1 MKKQLL
7 FAAMLM
13 LSAAPAVSVSAAQP
27 FAAAAE
33 EGQTLATQEQYD
45 ALQNSI
51 YKLRQSIEA
60 MLKEINEKYADAEDT
75 KNSLEFN
82 KNSLDDMAAEVKGK
96 FGAETLTVAEVEK
109 YQATVAEMAEGLK
122 DAVKNAEQEVYSFQV
137 NTHYQDAS
145 MHKSECLGK
154 VPENVQNYYA
164 PSFDDLDAE
173 MMQVYMPV
181 MMGGP
186 IESAE
191 KAKEMCAQF
200 DAISAKAD
208 SLVAASKKASTLL
221 DDITATLA
229 SLDAEIA
236 KIKKDFPEY
245 DLSAVNESA
254 EYWKN
259 LAAEFAQAPA
269 EGADLYT
276 EKQIADF
283 AVEFGYFKEN
293 VSGVY
298 AQAQKDEWM
307 AQFNAKYYPASQEM
321 DGLISQLNTEC
332 PTVKDKY
339 FTKLDD
345 LNVEMTQMY
354 MKLYQEDLTQ
364 EQFNAMLAR
373 IDAILAEGQ
382 KIVDEAK
389 EAEKVATGISG
400 ITVSEAVKAGK
411 VYSIDGK
418 RVSKSAKGL
427 VLVIINGKKV
437 ILK

>member
-45 ALQNSI
+45 ALVKSIAEVQQNI
-51 YKLRQSIEA
+51 DA
-60 MLKEINEKYADAEDT
+60 MLKEINDKYPDAEDT
-75 KNSLEFN
+75 KYSLNFN
-82 KNSLDDMAAEVKGK
+82 KESLDKIAVEAKAKYVAQTLTAAEVDN
-96 FGAETLTVAEVEK
+96 
-109 YQATVAEMAEGLK
+109 YQASVKDIAEGIK
-122 DAVKNAEQEVYSFQV
+122 DAVKNAEQETYSLQV
-137 NTHYQDAS
+137 NTSYQNAA
-145 MHKSECLGK
+145 MHKSECLGQ

-164 PSFDDLDAE
+164 PAFEELDADL
-173 MMQVYMPV
+173 MQVYMPI

-191 KAKEMCAQF
+191 QAKKMCDQL
-200 DAISAKAD
+200 DAISKKAD
-208 SLVAASKKASTLL
+208 ALLAAAQKASTLV

-245 DLSAVNESA
+245 DLSAVNETA

-269 EGADLYT
+269 DPTAPYT
-276 EKQIADF
+276 ESKIDGF
-283 AVEFGYFKEN
+283 VENFGYFKAN
-293 VSGVY
+293 ISDLY

-307 AQFNAKYYPASQEM
+307 ALFNAKYYPASQKM
-321 DGLISQLNTEC
+321 DEYVSTLDSEC
-332 PTVKDKY
+332 PKVKDKY

-345 LNVEMTQMY
+345 LNVELTQMY

-364 EQFNAMLAR
+364 KQFDAMMAR
-373 IDAILAEGQ
+373 IDEILREAQ
-382 KIVDEAK
+382 KIIDEAK
-389 EAEKVATGISG
+389 EAEKVATGISN
-400 ITVSEAVKAGK
+400 ISVSEAVKAGK

-418 RVSKSAKGL
+418 RISKSVKG
-427 VLVIINGKKV
+427 LVIINGKKV

>member
-13 LSAAPAVSVSAAQP
+13 LSAAPVVSVSAAQP

-45 ALQNSI
+45 ALVKSIAEVQQNI
-51 YKLRQSIEA
+51 DA
-60 MLKEINEKYADAEDT
+60 MLKEINDKYPDAEDT
-75 KNSLEFN
+75 KYSLNFN
-82 KNSLDDMAAEVKGK
+82 KESLDKIADEAKAKFEAKTLTAAEV
-96 FGAETLTVAEVEK
+96 ES
-109 YQATVAEMAEGLK
+109 YQASVNEIADGIK
-122 DAVKNAEQEVYSFQV
+122 NAVKNAAQEVYSFQV
-137 NTHYQDAS
+137 NTHYQNAA
-145 MHKSECLGK
+145 MHKSECLGQI
-154 VPENVQNYYA
+154 PENVQNYYA
-164 PSFDDLDAE
+164 PAFDELDAD

-181 MMGGP
+181 MMGTP
-186 IESAE
+186 VESAE
-191 KAKEMCAQF
+191 KAKEMCDQF
-200 DAISAKAD
+200 DAISKKAD
-208 SLVAASKKASTLL
+208 VLLAASKKASTLL

-269 EGADLYT
+269 DPTAPYT
-276 EKQIADF
+276 ESKIDGF
-283 AVEFGYFKEN
+283 VENFGYFKAN
-293 VSGVY
+293 ISDLY

-307 AQFNAKYYPASQEM
+307 AQFNAKFTPASQKM
-321 DGLISQLNTEC
+321 DEYISTLDSEC

-339 FTKLDD
+339 FDKLND
-345 LNVEMTQMY
+345 LNVEMSQMF

-373 IDAILAEGQ
+373 IDAILLEAQ

-418 RVSKSAKGL
+418 RISKSAKG
-427 VLVIINGKKV
+427 LVIINGKKV

>member
-1 MKKQLL
+1 MKRQLL

-45 ALQNSI
+45 ALVKSIADVQQNI
-51 YKLRQSIEA
+51 NG
-60 MLKEINEKYADAEDT
+60 MLKEINDKYPDAEDT
-75 KNSLEFN
+75 KYSLNFN
-82 KNSLDDMAAEVKGK
+82 KESLDKIADEAKVKFEAKTLTAAEVDSYLASVK
-96 FGAETLTVAEVEK
+96 EI
-109 YQATVAEMAEGLK
+109 AEGIK

-137 NTHYQDAS
+137 NTCYQNAA
-145 MHKSECLGK
+145 MHKSECLGQ

-164 PSFDDLDAE
+164 PAFEELDAD
-173 MMQVYMPV
+173 MMQVYMPF
-181 MMGGP
+181 MMDSH

-191 KAKEMCAQF
+191 QAKKMCDQF
-200 DAISAKAD
+200 DAISKKAD
-208 SLVAASKKASTLL
+208 ALLAASKKASTLVE
-221 DDITATLA
+221 DITATLA

-269 EGADLYT
+269 DPTAPYT
-276 EKQIADF
+276 ESKIDGF
-283 AVEFGYFKEN
+283 VESFGYFKVN
-293 VSGVY
+293 ISDLY

-307 AQFNAKYYPASQEM
+307 AQFNAKYYAASQEM

-354 MKLYQEDLTQ
+354 MKLYQDELTQ
-364 EQFNAMLAR
+364 EQFDAMLAR

-382 KIVDEAK
+382 KIVAEAK

-427 VLVIINGKKV
+427 VIINGKKV

>member
-45 ALQNSI
+45 ALQKSI
-51 YKLRQSIEA
+51 SDLQQNIDA
-60 MLKEINEKYADAEDT
+60 MLKEINEKYVDAEDT

-82 KNSLDDMAAEVKGK
+82 KSSLSDMAAEVKEK
-96 FGAETLTVAEVEK
+96 FTAQTLTVAEVES
-109 YQATVAEMAEGLK
+109 YQATVTEMAEGLK

-137 NTHYQDAS
+137 NTHYQNAS

-164 PSFDDLDAE
+164 PAFEELDAD
-173 MMQVYMPV
+173 MMQVYMPI
-181 MMGGP
+181 MMGSP

-191 KAKEMCAQF
+191 QAKEMCNQF
-200 DAISAKAD
+200 DAVSKKAD
-208 SLVAASKKASTLL
+208 ALLAASKKASTLV

-269 EGADLYT
+269 DPTAPYT
-276 EKQIADF
+276 ESKIDGF
-283 AVEFGYFKEN
+283 VESFGYFKVN
-293 VSGVY
+293 ISDLY

-307 AQFNAKYYPASQEM
+307 AQFNAKYYPASQKM
-321 DGLISQLNTEC
+321 DELVSTLDTQC
-332 PTVKDKY
+332 PTVKDQF

-345 LNVEMTQMY
+345 LNVEMSQMF

-364 EQFNAMLAR
+364 EQFDKMMAR
-373 IDAILAEGQ
+373 IDAILLEAQ
-382 KIVDEAK
+382 NIVNQAL
-389 EAEKVATGISG
+389 EAEKVATGISD
-400 ITVSEAVKAGK
+400 ITVNKAAKAGN
-411 VYSIDGK
+411 VYSLDGK
-418 RVSKSAKGL
+418 RVSRSAKG
-427 VLVIINGKKV
+427 LVIINGKKV
-437 ILK
+437 VLK

>member
-45 ALQNSI
+45 ALVKSIAEVQQNI
-51 YKLRQSIEA
+51 DA
-60 MLKEINEKYADAEDT
+60 MLKEINDKYPDAEDT
-75 KNSLEFN
+75 KYSLNFN
-82 KNSLDDMAAEVKGK
+82 KESLDKIADEAKAKFDAKTLTAAEV
-96 FGAETLTVAEVEK
+96 EN
-109 YQATVAEMAEGLK
+109 YQASVNEIADGLK
-122 DAVKNAEQEVYSFQV
+122 DAVKNAAQEVYSFQV
-137 NTHYQDAS
+137 NTSYQNAA
-145 MHKSECLGK
+145 MHKSECLGQ

-164 PSFDDLDAE
+164 PAFDELDAG
-173 MMQVYMPV
+173 MMQVYMPI
-181 MMGGP
+181 MMGSP
-186 IESAE
+186 VESAE
-191 KAKEMCAQF
+191 QAKKMCDQF
-200 DAISAKAD
+200 DAISKKAD
-208 SLVAASKKASTLL
+208 ALLAASKKASTLL

-269 EGADLYT
+269 DPTAPYT
-276 EKQIADF
+276 ESKIDGF
-283 AVEFGYFKEN
+283 VENFGYFKAN
-293 VSGVY
+293 ISDLY

-307 AQFNAKYYPASQEM
+307 AQFNAKYYPASQKM
-321 DGLISQLNTEC
+321 DEYVSTLDSEC

-339 FTKLDD
+339 FNKLDD
-345 LNVEMTQMY
+345 LNVELTQMY

-364 EQFNAMLAR
+364 EQFNTMMAR
-373 IDAILAEGQ
+373 IDEILREAQ
-382 KIVDEAK
+382 KIIDEAK
-389 EAEKVATGISG
+389 EAEKVATGISN
-400 ITVSEAVKAGK
+400 ISVSEAVKAGK

-418 RVSKSAKGL
+418 CVSKSVKG
-427 VLVIINGKKV
+427 LVIINGKKV

>member
-164 PSFDDLDAE
+164 PSFDDLDAD

-208 SLVAASKKASTLL
+208 SLLAASKKASTLL

-269 EGADLYT
+269 DPTAPYT
-276 EKQIADF
+276 ESKIDGF
-283 AVEFGYFKEN
+283 VESFGYFKVN
-293 VSGVY
+293 ISDLY

-307 AQFNAKYYPASQEM
+307 ALFNAKYYPASQKM
-321 DGLISQLNTEC
+321 DEYISTLDSEC
-332 PTVKDKY
+332 PTVKDEY
-339 FTKLDD
+339 LTKLDD
-345 LNVEMTQMY
+345 LNVEMSQMF

-373 IDAILAEGQ
+373 IDAILAEAQ

-389 EAEKVATGISG
+389 EAEKVATGISD
-400 ITVSEAVKAGK
+400 ITVNKAAKAGN
-411 VYSIDGK
+411 VYSLDGK

-427 VLVIINGKKV
+427 VIINGKKV
-437 ILK
+437 VLK

>member
-45 ALQNSI
+45 ALVKSIAEVQQNI
-51 YKLRQSIEA
+51 DA
-60 MLKEINEKYADAEDT
+60 MLKEINDKYPDAEDT
-75 KNSLEFN
+75 KYSLNFN
-82 KNSLDDMAAEVKGK
+82 KESLDKIADEAKAKFDAKTLTAAEV
-96 FGAETLTVAEVEK
+96 EN
-109 YQATVAEMAEGLK
+109 YQASVNEIADGLK
-122 DAVKNAEQEVYSFQV
+122 DAVKNAAQEVYSFQV
-137 NTHYQDAS
+137 NTSYQNAA
-145 MHKSECLGK
+145 MHKSECLGQ

-164 PSFDDLDAE
+164 PAFEELDAD
-173 MMQVYMPV
+173 MMQVYMPI
-181 MMGGP
+181 MMGSP
-186 IESAE
+186 VESAE
-191 KAKEMCAQF
+191 QAKKMCDQF
-200 DAISAKAD
+200 DAISKKAD
-208 SLVAASKKASTLL
+208 ALLAASKKASTLL
-221 DDITATLA
+221 EDITATLA

-269 EGADLYT
+269 DPTAPYT
-276 EKQIADF
+276 ESKIDGF
-283 AVEFGYFKEN
+283 VENFGYFKAN
-293 VSGVY
+293 ISDLY

-307 AQFNAKYYPASQEM
+307 AQFNAKFTPASQKM
-321 DGLISQLNTEC
+321 DEYISTLDSEC

-339 FTKLDD
+339 FDKLND
-345 LNVEMTQMY
+345 LNVEMSQMF

-373 IDAILAEGQ
+373 IDAILLEAQ

-418 RVSKSAKGL
+418 RISKSAKG
-427 VLVIINGKKV
+427 LVIINGKKV

>member
-45 ALQNSI
+45 ALVKSIADVQQNI
-51 YKLRQSIEA
+51 DA
-60 MLKEINEKYADAEDT
+60 MLKEINDKYPDAEDT
-75 KNSLEFN
+75 KYSLNFN
-82 KNSLDDMAAEVKGK
+82 KESLDKIADEAKAKFVAGTLTAAEV
-96 FGAETLTVAEVEK
+96 ES
-109 YQATVAEMAEGLK
+109 YQASVKEIAEGIK

-137 NTHYQDAS
+137 NTCYQNAA
-145 MHKSECLGK
+145 MHKSECLGQ

-164 PSFDDLDAE
+164 PAFEELDAD
-173 MMQVYMPV
+173 MMQVYMPI
-181 MMGGP
+181 MMGSP
-186 IESAE
+186 VESAE
-191 KAKEMCAQF
+191 QAKKMCDQF
-200 DAISAKAD
+200 DAISKKAD
-208 SLVAASKKASTLL
+208 ALLAASKKASTLL
-221 DDITATLA
+221 EDITATLA

-354 MKLYQEDLTQ
+354 MKLYQDELTQ

-427 VLVIINGKKV
+427 VIINGKKV

>member
-45 ALQNSI
+45 ALQKSI
-51 YKLRQSIEA
+51 SDLQQNIDA
-60 MLKEINEKYADAEDT
+60 MLKEINEKYVDAEDT

-82 KNSLDDMAAEVKGK
+82 KSSLSDMAAEVKEK
-96 FGAETLTVAEVEK
+96 FTAQTLTVAEVES
-109 YQATVAEMAEGLK
+109 YQATVTEMAEGLK

-137 NTHYQDAS
+137 NTHYQNAS

-164 PSFDDLDAE
+164 PSFDDLDAD

-208 SLVAASKKASTLL
+208 SLVASAKLAGALVDS
-221 DDITATLA
+221 ITATLD
-229 SLDAEIA
+229 SLGAEIA
-236 KIKKDFPEY
+236 KVKKDFPEY
-245 DLSAVNESA
+245 DLSMMQESS

-259 LAAEFAQAPA
+259 FAAVFAQAPA
-269 EGADLYT
+269 EGTAPYT
-276 EKQIADF
+276 EKQIAEY
-283 AVEFGYFKEN
+283 AENFGYFKE
-293 VSGVY
+293 SALGVY
-298 AQAQKDEWM
+298 AEAQKDEWT
-307 AQFNAKYYPASQEM
+307 AQFNAKYTPASEKMNELLSTLDTQ
-321 DGLISQLNTEC
+321 C
-332 PTVKDKY
+332 PTVGSKY
-339 FTKLDD
+339 FTQLDD
-345 LNVEMTQMY
+345 LNAELTQMY
-354 MKLYQEDLTQ
+354 MSLYMGELTQ
-364 EQFNAMLAR
+364 ETFDKMMAR
-373 IDAILAEGQ
+373 IDAILVEAQ
-382 KIVDEAK
+382 KIVDEAI
-389 EAEKVATGISG
+389 EAEKVATGISD
-400 ITVSEAVKAGK
+400 ITVNKTVKAGN
-411 VYSIDGK
+411 VYSLDGK

-427 VLVIINGKKV
+427 VIINGKKMV
-437 ILK
+437 LK

>member
-13 LSAAPAVSVSAAQP
+13 LSAATAVSVSAAQP

-45 ALQNSI
+45 ALQKSI
-51 YKLRQSIEA
+51 SDLQQNIDA

-75 KNSLEFN
+75 KGSLEFN
-82 KNSLDDMAAEVKGK
+82 KSSLSDMAAEVKDK
-96 FGAETLTVAEVEK
+96 FAAGTLTAAVVES
-109 YQATVAEMAEGLK
+109 YQAQVAEMAEGLK

-137 NTHYQDAS
+137 NTHYQNAS

-191 KAKEMCAQF
+191 KAKEMCNQF

-208 SLVAASKKASTLL
+208 ALLNSAVQAGALV
-221 DDITATLA
+221 DDITETLA
-229 SLDAEIA
+229 SLDEKLA
-236 KIKKDFPEY
+236 KVKADFPEY
-245 DLSAVNESA
+245 DLSMMQESA
-254 EYWKN
+254 GYWKN
-259 LAAEFAQAPA
+259 FAAEFAQAPA
-269 EGADLYT
+269 EGTAPYT
-276 EKQIADF
+276 EKQIADY
-283 AVEFGYFKEN
+283 AQNFGYFKE
-293 VSGVY
+293 SAAGVY
-298 AQAQKDEWM
+298 AEAQKDEWM
-307 AQFNAKYYPASQEM
+307 AQFNAKYTPASEKMNELVSILDAQ
-321 DGLISQLNTEC
+321 C
-332 PTVKDKY
+332 PIVGSKY
-339 FTKLDD
+339 FTLLDD
-345 LNVEMTQMY
+345 LNVELNQMY
-354 MKLYQEDLTQ
+354 MSLYMGELTQ
-364 EQFNAMLAR
+364 ETFDTMMAR
-373 IDAILAEGQ
+373 IDVILAEAQ

-389 EAEKVATGISG
+389 EAEKVATGISD
-400 ITVSEAVKAGK
+400 ITVNKTVKAGN
-411 VYSIDGK
+411 VYSLDGK

-427 VLVIINGKKV
+427 VIINGKKV
-437 ILK
+437 VLK

>member
-13 LSAAPAVSVSAAQP
+13 LSAAPVVSVSAAQP

-33 EGQTLATQEQYD
+33 EGQTLATAEEYA
-45 ALQNSI
+45 ALQKSI
-51 YKLRQSIEA
+51 ADLQQNIDG
-60 MLKEINEKYADAEDT
+60 MLNDINEKYADAEDT
-75 KNSLEFN
+75 KNSLNYN
-82 KNSLDDMAAEVKGK
+82 KSSLEEMAAEVKAK
-96 FGAETLTVAEVEK
+96 YDAKTLTAAEVDS
-109 YQATVAEMAEGLK
+109 YQASVKEIAEGIK
-122 DAVKNAEQEVYSFQV
+122 DAVKNAELEVYSFQV
-137 NTHYQDAS
+137 NTHYQNAA
-145 MHKSECLGK
+145 MHKSECLGQ

-164 PSFDDLDAE
+164 PAFDELDAD
-173 MMQVYMPV
+173 MMQVYMPF
-181 MMGGP
+181 MMGSP

-191 KAKEMCAQF
+191 QAKEICDQF
-200 DAISAKAD
+200 EAISKKAD
-208 SLVAASKKASTLL
+208 ALLAASKKASTLL

-269 EGADLYT
+269 DPTAPYT
-276 EKQIADF
+276 ESKIDGF
-283 AVEFGYFKEN
+283 VESFGYFKVN
-293 VSGVY
+293 ISDLY

-354 MKLYQEDLTQ
+354 MKLYQDELTQ

-427 VLVIINGKKV
+427 VIINGKKV

>member
-1 MKKQLL
+1 MK
-7 FAAMLM
+7 
-13 LSAAPAVSVSAAQP
+13 SI
-27 FAAAAE
+27 AE
-33 EGQTLATQEQYD
+33 VQ
-45 ALQNSI
+45 QNI
-51 YKLRQSIEA
+51 DA
-60 MLKEINEKYADAEDT
+60 MLKEINDKYPDAEDT
-75 KNSLEFN
+75 KYSLNFN
-82 KNSLDDMAAEVKGK
+82 KESLDKIADEAKAKFEAKTLTAAEVDSYLASVK
-96 FGAETLTVAEVEK
+96 EI
-109 YQATVAEMAEGLK
+109 AEGIK

-137 NTHYQDAS
+137 NSSYNAAY
-145 MHKSECLGK
+145 MHKAECLGQI
-154 VPENVQNYYA
+154 PANVQNHYA
-164 PSFDDLDAE
+164 PAFDELDAD
-173 MMQVYMPV
+173 MMQVYMPI
-181 MMGGP
+181 MMGSP
-186 IESAE
+186 IETAE
-191 KAKEMCAQF
+191 QAKKMCDQF
-200 DAISAKAD
+200 DAISKKAD
-208 SLVAASKKASTLL
+208 ALLAASKKASTLL

-269 EGADLYT
+269 DPTAPYT
-276 EKQIADF
+276 ESKIDGF
-283 AVEFGYFKEN
+283 VENFGYFKAN
-293 VSGVY
+293 ISDLY

-307 AQFNAKYYPASQEM
+307 AQFNAKYYPAAQKM
-321 DGLISQLNTEC
+321 DEYLSTLDSEC

-345 LNVEMTQMY
+345 LNVEMSQMY
-354 MKLYQEDLTQ
+354 MKLFQEDLTQ

-373 IDAILAEGQ
+373 IDAILAEAQ

-400 ITVSEAVKAGK
+400 ITVSEAVKADK

-418 RVSKSAKGL
+418 RISKSAKG
-427 VLVIINGKKV
+427 LVIINGKKV

>member
-45 ALQNSI
+45 ALVKSIAEVQQNI
-51 YKLRQSIEA
+51 DA
-60 MLKEINEKYADAEDT
+60 MLKEINDKYPDAEDT
-75 KNSLEFN
+75 KYSLNFN
-82 KNSLDDMAAEVKGK
+82 KESLDKIADEAKAKFDAKTLTAAEV
-96 FGAETLTVAEVEK
+96 EN
-109 YQATVAEMAEGLK
+109 YQASVNEIADGLK
-122 DAVKNAEQEVYSFQV
+122 DAVKNAAQEVYSFQV
-137 NTHYQDAS
+137 NTSYQNAA
-145 MHKSECLGK
+145 MHKSECLGQ

-164 PSFDDLDAE
+164 PAFEELDAD
-173 MMQVYMPV
+173 MMQVYMPI

-191 KAKEMCAQF
+191 QAKKMCDQF
-200 DAISAKAD
+200 DAISKKAD
-208 SLVAASKKASTLL
+208 ALLAASKKASTLVE
-221 DDITATLA
+221 DITATLA
-229 SLDAEIA
+229 SLNEETE
-236 KIKKDFPEY
+236 KVKKDFPEF
-245 DLSAVNESA
+245 DLSAVKETA

-259 LAAEFAQAPA
+259 LAAEFAKAPA
-269 EGADLYT
+269 DPAAPYT
-276 EKQIADF
+276 EDKIDGF
-283 AVEFGYFKEN
+283 AQEFGYFKEN
-293 VSGVY
+293 VSGLY

-307 AQFNAKYYPASQEM
+307 AQFNAKYYPASQKM
-321 DGLISQLNTEC
+321 DEYISTLDSEC
-332 PTVKDKY
+332 PTVKDEY
-339 FTKLDD
+339 LTKLDD
-345 LNVEMTQMY
+345 LNVEMSQMF

-373 IDAILAEGQ
+373 IDAILAEAQ

-418 RVSKSAKGL
+418 RISKSAKG
-427 VLVIINGKKV
+427 LVIINGKKV

>member
-45 ALQNSI
+45 ALVKSIADVLQNI
-51 YKLRQSIEA
+51 DA
-60 MLKEINEKYADAEDT
+60 MLKEINDKYPDAEDT
-75 KNSLEFN
+75 KYSLNFN
-82 KNSLDDMAAEVKGK
+82 KESLDKIAEEAKAKFVAKTLTAAEVDS
-96 FGAETLTVAEVEK
+96 
-109 YQATVAEMAEGLK
+109 YQAAVADMAEGLK

-137 NTHYQDAS
+137 NTHYQNAA
-145 MHKSECLGK
+145 MHKSECLGQ

-164 PSFDDLDAE
+164 PAFDELDAD
-173 MMQVYMPV
+173 MVQVYMPF
-181 MMGGP
+181 MMDSH

-191 KAKEMCAQF
+191 QAKKMCDQF
-200 DAISAKAD
+200 DAISKKAD
-208 SLVAASKKASTLL
+208 ALLAASKKASTLVE
-221 DDITATLA
+221 DITATLA

-354 MKLYQEDLTQ
+354 MKLYQDELTQ
-364 EQFNAMLAR
+364 EQFDAMLAR

-411 VYSIDGK
+411 VYSINGK
-418 RVSKSAKGL
+418 RISKSAKG
-427 VLVIINGKKV
+427 LVIINGKKV

>member
-45 ALQNSI
+45 ALVKSIADVQQNI
-51 YKLRQSIEA
+51 DA
-60 MLKEINEKYADAEDT
+60 MLKEINDKYPDAEDT
-75 KNSLEFN
+75 KYSLNFN
-82 KNSLDDMAAEVKGK
+82 KESLDKIADEAKAKFEAKTLTAAEVDS
-96 FGAETLTVAEVEK
+96 
-109 YQATVAEMAEGLK
+109 YQASVKEIAEGIK

-137 NTHYQDAS
+137 NTCYQNAA
-145 MHKSECLGK
+145 MHKSECLGQ

-164 PSFDDLDAE
+164 PAFEELDAD
-173 MMQVYMPV
+173 MMQVYMPF
-181 MMGGP
+181 MMDSH

-191 KAKEMCAQF
+191 QAKKMCDQF
-200 DAISAKAD
+200 DAISKKAD
-208 SLVAASKKASTLL
+208 ALLAASKKASTLVE
-221 DDITATLA
+221 DITATLA

-269 EGADLYT
+269 DPTAPYT
-276 EKQIADF
+276 ESKIDGF
-283 AVEFGYFKEN
+283 VESFGYFKVN
-293 VSGVY
+293 ISDLY

-354 MKLYQEDLTQ
+354 MKLYQDELTQ
-364 EQFNAMLAR
+364 EQFDAMLAR

-427 VLVIINGKKV
+427 VIINGKKV

>member
-1 MKKQLL
+1 
-7 FAAMLM
+7 M

-33 EGQTLATQEQYD
+33 ESQTLATEVQYNT
-45 ALQNSI
+45 LQDSI

-82 KNSLDDMAAEVKGK
+82 KNSLDDMAAEVKDK
-96 FGAETLTVAEVEK
+96 FAAGTLTAAEVES
-109 YQATVAEMAEGLK
+109 YQAQVAEMAEGLK
-122 DAVKNAEQEVYSFQV
+122 DAVKSAEQEIYSFQV
-137 NTHYQDAS
+137 NTHYQNAS
-145 MHKSECLGK
+145 MHKSECLGQ

-191 KAKEMCAQF
+191 KAKEMCNQL

-208 SLVAASKKASTLL
+208 TLLAASKKASTLL
-221 DDITATLA
+221 DDSTATLA

-269 EGADLYT
+269 DPTAPYT
-276 EKQIADF
+276 ESKIDGF
-283 AVEFGYFKEN
+283 VESFGYFKVN
-293 VSGVY
+293 ISDLY

-307 AQFNAKYYPASQEM
+307 AQFNAKYYPASQKM
-321 DGLISQLNTEC
+321 DEYISTLDTQC
-332 PTVKDKY
+332 PTVKDQF

-345 LNVEMTQMY
+345 LNVEMSQMFT
-354 MKLYQEDLTQ
+354 KLYMGELTQ
-364 EQFNAMLAR
+364 ESFDEMMAR
-373 IDAILAEGQ
+373 IDAILLEA
-382 KIVDEAK
+382 KNIVDQAL
-389 EAEKVATGISG
+389 EAEKVATGISD
-400 ITVSEAVKAGK
+400 ITVNKAVKAGN
-411 VYSIDGK
+411 VYSLDGK

-427 VLVIINGKKV
+427 VIINGKKV
-437 ILK
+437 VLK

>member
-13 LSAAPAVSVSAAQP
+13 LSAAPAISVSAAQP

-33 EGQTLATQEQYD
+33 EGQTLATYGQYD
-45 ALQNSI
+45 ALQMSI
-51 YKLRQSIEA
+51 YDLQQSIDA

-82 KNSLDDMAAEVKGK
+82 KSSLSDMAAEVKDK
-96 FGAETLTVAEVEK
+96 FAAGTLTVAEVES
-109 YQATVAEMAEGLK
+109 YQTQVAEMAEGLK

-137 NTHYQDAS
+137 NTHYQNAS
-145 MHKSECLGK
+145 MHKSECLGQ

-164 PSFDDLDAE
+164 PSFDDLDAD

-191 KAKEMCAQF
+191 KAKEMCNQL

-208 SLVAASKKASTLL
+208 ALLAASKKASTLV

-245 DLSAVNESA
+245 DLSVVNESA

-269 EGADLYT
+269 DPTAPYT
-276 EKQIADF
+276 ESKIDGF
-283 AVEFGYFKEN
+283 VESFGYFK
-293 VSGVY
+293 VGISYLY

-307 AQFNAKYYPASQEM
+307 AQFNAKYYPAAQKM
-321 DGLISQLNTEC
+321 DEYLSTLDSEC

-345 LNVEMTQMY
+345 LNVEMSQMY
-354 MKLYQEDLTQ
+354 MKLFQEDLTQ
-364 EQFNAMLAR
+364 EQFNAMLTR
-373 IDAILAEGQ
+373 IDAILVEAQ

-427 VLVIINGKKV
+427 VIINGKKV

>member
-13 LSAAPAVSVSAAQP
+13 LSAAPAISVSAAQP

-45 ALQNSI
+45 ALQKSI
-51 YKLRQSIEA
+51 SDLQQNIDA

-82 KNSLDDMAAEVKGK
+82 KSSLSDMAAEVKDK
-96 FGAETLTVAEVEK
+96 FAAGTLTAAEVESD
-109 YQATVAEMAEGLK
+109 QAQVAEMAEGLK

-137 NTHYQDAS
+137 NTHYQNAS
-145 MHKSECLGK
+145 MHKSECLGQ

-164 PSFDDLDAE
+164 PAFEELDAD
-173 MMQVYMPV
+173 MMQVYMPI
-181 MMGGP
+181 MMGSP

-191 KAKEMCAQF
+191 QAKEMCNQF
-200 DAISAKAD
+200 DAVSKKAD
-208 SLVAASKKASTLL
+208 TLLAASKKASTLL

-269 EGADLYT
+269 DPTAPYT
-276 EKQIADF
+276 ESKIDGF
-283 AVEFGYFKEN
+283 VESFGYFKVN
-293 VSGVY
+293 ISDLY
-298 AQAQKDEWM
+298 AQTQKDEWM
-307 AQFNAKYYPASQEM
+307 AQFNAKYYPASQKM
-321 DGLISQLNTEC
+321 DELVSTLDTQC
-332 PTVKDKY
+332 PTVKDQF

-345 LNVEMTQMY
+345 LNVEMSQMF

-364 EQFNAMLAR
+364 EQFDKMMAR
-373 IDAILAEGQ
+373 IDAILLEAQ
-382 KIVDEAK
+382 NIVNQAL
-389 EAEKVATGISG
+389 EAEKVATGISD
-400 ITVSEAVKAGK
+400 ITVNKAVKAGN
-411 VYSIDGK
+411 VYSLDGK

-427 VLVIINGKKV
+427 VIINGKKV
-437 ILK
+437 VLK

>member
-45 ALQNSI
+45 ALQKSI
-51 YKLRQSIEA
+51 SDLQQNIDA

-75 KNSLEFN
+75 KGSLEFN
-82 KNSLDDMAAEVKGK
+82 KSSLSDMAAEVKDK
-96 FGAETLTVAEVEK
+96 FTAQTLTVAAVES
-109 YQATVAEMAEGLK
+109 YQAQVAEMAEGLK

-137 NTHYQDAS
+137 NTHYQNAS

-164 PSFDDLDAE
+164 PSFDDLDAD

-208 SLVAASKKASTLL
+208 SLLASAKLAGTLV
-221 DDITATLA
+221 DSITATLD
-229 SLDAEIA
+229 SLGAEIA
-236 KIKKDFPEY
+236 KVKKDFPEY
-245 DLSAVNESA
+245 DLSMIQESA
-254 EYWKN
+254 EYWKKF
-259 LAAEFAQAPA
+259 AAEFTQAPA
-269 EGADLYT
+269 EGAAPYT
-276 EKQIADF
+276 EKQIAEY
-283 AVEFGYFKEN
+283 AENFGYFKE
-293 VSGVY
+293 SALGVY
-298 AQAQKDEWM
+298 AEAQKDEWT
-307 AQFNAKYYPASQEM
+307 AQFNAKYTPASQKMNELLSTL
-321 DGLISQLNTEC
+321 DTQC
-332 PTVKDKY
+332 PTVGSKY
-339 FTKLDD
+339 FTQLDD

-354 MKLYQEDLTQ
+354 MSLYMGELTQ
-364 EQFNAMLAR
+364 ETFDKMMAR
-373 IDAILAEGQ
+373 IDAILVEAQ

-389 EAEKVATGISG
+389 AAEKVATGISD
-400 ITVSEAVKAGK
+400 ITVNKAAKAGN
-411 VYSIDGK
+411 VYSLDGK

-427 VLVIINGKKV
+427 VIINGKKV
-437 ILK
+437 VLK

>member
-33 EGQTLATQEQYD
+33 EGQTLATAEEYA
-45 ALQNSI
+45 ALQKSI
-51 YKLRQSIEA
+51 ADLQQNIDG
-60 MLKEINEKYADAEDT
+60 MLNDINEKYADAEDT
-75 KNSLEFN
+75 KNSLKYN
-82 KNSLDDMAAEVKGK
+82 KSSLEEMAAEVKAK
-96 FGAETLTVAEVEK
+96 YDAKTLTAAEVDS
-109 YQATVAEMAEGLK
+109 YQASVKEIAEGLK

-137 NTHYQDAS
+137 NTHYQNAA
-145 MHKSECLGK
+145 MHKSECLGQ

-164 PSFDDLDAE
+164 PAFDELDAD
-173 MMQVYMPV
+173 MVQVYMPF
-181 MMGGP
+181 MMDSH

-191 KAKEMCAQF
+191 QAKKMCDQF
-200 DAISAKAD
+200 EAISKKAD
-208 SLVAASKKASTLL
+208 ALLAASKKASTLL

-269 EGADLYT
+269 DPTAPYT
-276 EKQIADF
+276 ESKIDGF
-283 AVEFGYFKEN
+283 VESFGYFKVN
-293 VSGVY
+293 ISDLY

-354 MKLYQEDLTQ
+354 MKLYQDELTQ
-364 EQFNAMLAR
+364 KQFDAMLAR
-373 IDAILAEGQ
+373 IDAILVEAQ

-389 EAEKVATGISG
+389 EAEKVATGISD
-400 ITVSEAVKAGK
+400 ITVNKATKAGN
-411 VYSIDGK
+411 VYSLDGK
-418 RVSKSAKGL
+418 RVIKSAKG
-427 VLVIINGKKV
+427 LVIINGKKV
-437 ILK
+437 VLK

>member
-7 FAAMLM
+7 FAAILM

-33 EGQTLATQEQYD
+33 EGQTLATEVQYNT
-45 ALQNSI
+45 LQDSI

-82 KNSLDDMAAEVKGK
+82 KNSLDDMAAEVKDK
-96 FGAETLTVAEVEK
+96 FSAGTLTVAEVES
-109 YQATVAEMAEGLK
+109 YQAQVAEMAEGLK
-122 DAVKNAEQEVYSFQV
+122 DAVKSAEQEVYSFQV
-137 NTHYQDAS
+137 NTHYQNAS
-145 MHKSECLGK
+145 MHKSECLGQ

-191 KAKEMCAQF
+191 KAKEMCNQL

-208 SLVAASKKASTLL
+208 ALLAASKKASTLL

-229 SLDAEIA
+229 SLDTEIA

-269 EGADLYT
+269 DPTAPYT
-276 EKQIADF
+276 ESKIDGF
-283 AVEFGYFKEN
+283 VESFGYFKVN
-293 VSGVY
+293 ISDLY

-307 AQFNAKYYPASQEM
+307 AQFNAKYYPASQKM
-321 DGLISQLNTEC
+321 DEYISTLDTQC
-332 PTVKDKY
+332 PTVKDQF

-345 LNVEMTQMY
+345 LNVEMSQMFT
-354 MKLYQEDLTQ
+354 KLYMGELTQ
-364 EQFNAMLAR
+364 ESFDEMMAR
-373 IDAILAEGQ
+373 IDAILLEA
-382 KIVDEAK
+382 KNIVDQAL
-389 EAEKVATGISG
+389 EAEKVATGISD
-400 ITVSEAVKAGK
+400 ITVNKAVKAGN
-411 VYSIDGK
+411 VYSLDGK

-427 VLVIINGKKV
+427 VIINGKKV
-437 ILK
+437 VLK

>member
-45 ALQNSI
+45 ALVKSIAEVQQNI
-51 YKLRQSIEA
+51 DA
-60 MLKEINEKYADAEDT
+60 MLKEINDKYPDAEDT
-75 KNSLEFN
+75 KYSLNFN
-82 KNSLDDMAAEVKGK
+82 KESLDKIADEAKAKFVAGTLTAAEV
-96 FGAETLTVAEVEK
+96 ES
-109 YQATVAEMAEGLK
+109 YQASVKEIAEGIK

-137 NTHYQDAS
+137 NTCYQNAA
-145 MHKSECLGK
+145 MHKSECLGQ

-164 PSFDDLDAE
+164 PAFEELDAD
-173 MMQVYMPV
+173 MMQVYMPI
-181 MMGGP
+181 MMGSP
-186 IESAE
+186 VESAE
-191 KAKEMCAQF
+191 QAKKMCDQF
-200 DAISAKAD
+200 DAISKKAD
-208 SLVAASKKASTLL
+208 ALLAASKKASTLL
-221 DDITATLA
+221 EDITATLA

-269 EGADLYT
+269 DPTAPYT
-276 EKQIADF
+276 ESKIDGF
-283 AVEFGYFKEN
+283 VENFGYFKAN
-293 VSGVY
+293 ISDLY

-307 AQFNAKYYPASQEM
+307 AQFNAKFTPASQKM
-321 DGLISQLNTEC
+321 DENLSTLDSEC

-345 LNVEMTQMY
+345 LNVEMSQMY
-354 MKLYQEDLTQ
+354 MKLFQEDLTQ

-373 IDAILAEGQ
+373 IDAILVEAQ

-418 RVSKSAKGL
+418 RISKSAKG
-427 VLVIINGKKV
+427 LVIINGKKV

>member
-33 EGQTLATQEQYD
+33 EGQTLATEVQYNT
-45 ALQNSI
+45 LQDSI

-75 KNSLEFN
+75 KSSLEYN
-82 KNSLDDMAAEVKGK
+82 KNSLDDMAAEVKDK
-96 FGAETLTVAEVEK
+96 FSAGTLTVAEVES
-109 YQATVAEMAEGLK
+109 YQAQVAEMAEGLK

-137 NTHYQDAS
+137 NTHYQNAS
-145 MHKSECLGK
+145 MHKSECLGQ

-164 PSFDDLDAE
+164 PSFDDLDAD

-208 SLVAASKKASTLL
+208 SLVASAKLAGALVDS
-221 DDITATLA
+221 ITATLD
-229 SLDAEIA
+229 SLGAEIA
-236 KIKKDFPEY
+236 KVKKDFPEY
-245 DLSAVNESA
+245 DLSMMQESS

-259 LAAEFAQAPA
+259 FAAVFAQAPA
-269 EGADLYT
+269 EGSAPYT
-276 EKQIADF
+276 EKQIAEY
-283 AVEFGYFKEN
+283 AESFGYFKE
-293 VSGVY
+293 SALGVY
-298 AQAQKDEWM
+298 AEAQKDEWT
-307 AQFNAKYYPASQEM
+307 AQFNAKYTPASEKMNELLSTLDTQ
-321 DGLISQLNTEC
+321 C
-332 PTVKDKY
+332 PTVGSKY
-339 FTKLDD
+339 FTQLDD
-345 LNVEMTQMY
+345 LNAELTQMY
-354 MKLYQEDLTQ
+354 MSLYMGELTQ
-364 EQFNAMLAR
+364 ETFDKMMAR
-373 IDAILAEGQ
+373 IDAILVEAQ
-382 KIVDEAK
+382 KIVDEAI
-389 EAEKVATGISG
+389 EAEKVATGISD
-400 ITVSEAVKAGK
+400 ITVNKTVKAGN
-411 VYSIDGK
+411 VYSLDGK

-427 VLVIINGKKV
+427 VIINGKKV
-437 ILK
+437 VLK

>member
-13 LSAAPAVSVSAAQP
+13 LSAAPAISVSAAQP

-33 EGQTLATQEQYD
+33 EGQTLATEEQYN
-45 ALQNSI
+45 ALQDSI

-75 KNSLEFN
+75 KNSLEYN
-82 KNSLDDMAAEVKGK
+82 KESLDDMAAEVKEK
-96 FGAETLTVAEVEK
+96 FSAQTLTVAEIES
-109 YQATVAEMAEGLK
+109 YQATVTEMAEGLK

-137 NTHYQDAS
+137 NTHYQNAS

-208 SLVAASKKASTLL
+208 SLVASAKLAGALVDS
-221 DDITATLA
+221 ITATLD
-229 SLDAEIA
+229 SLGAEIA
-236 KIKKDFPEY
+236 KVKKDFPEY
-245 DLSAVNESA
+245 DLSMMQESS

-259 LAAEFAQAPA
+259 FAAVFAQAPA
-269 EGADLYT
+269 EGTAPYT
-276 EKQIADF
+276 EKQIAEY
-283 AVEFGYFKEN
+283 AENFGFFKQ
-293 VSGVY
+293 SALGLY
-298 AQAQKDEWM
+298 AEAQKDEWT
-307 AQFNAKYYPASQEM
+307 AQFNAKYYPASQKM
-321 DGLISQLNTEC
+321 DELVSTLDTQC
-332 PTVKDKY
+332 PTVKDQF

-345 LNVEMTQMY
+345 LNVEMTQMFT
-354 MKLYQEDLTQ
+354 KLYMCELTQ
-364 EQFNAMLAR
+364 ESFDQMMAR
-373 IDAILAEGQ
+373 IDAILLEAQ
-382 KIVDEAK
+382 NIVDQAL
-389 EAEKVATGISG
+389 EAEKVATGISD
-400 ITVSEAVKAGK
+400 ITVNKAAKAGN
-411 VYSIDGK
+411 VYSLDGK

-427 VLVIINGKKV
+427 VIINGKKV
-437 ILK
+437 VLK

>member
-45 ALQNSI
+45 ALVKSIAEVQQNI
-51 YKLRQSIEA
+51 DA
-60 MLKEINEKYADAEDT
+60 MLKEINDKYPDAEDT
-75 KNSLEFN
+75 KYSLNFN
-82 KNSLDDMAAEVKGK
+82 KESLDKIADEAKAKFDAKTLTAAEV
-96 FGAETLTVAEVEK
+96 EN
-109 YQATVAEMAEGLK
+109 YQASVNEIADGLK
-122 DAVKNAEQEVYSFQV
+122 DAVKNAAQEVYSFQV
-137 NTHYQDAS
+137 NTHYQNAS
-145 MHKSECLGK
+145 MHKSECLGQ

-164 PSFDDLDAE
+164 SAFDELDAD
-173 MMQVYMPV
+173 MMQVYMPI
-181 MMGGP
+181 MMGSP
-186 IESAE
+186 VESAE
-191 KAKEMCAQF
+191 QAKKMCDQF
-200 DAISAKAD
+200 DAISKKAD
-208 SLVAASKKASTLL
+208 ALLAASKKASTLL

-269 EGADLYT
+269 DPTAPYT
-276 EKQIADF
+276 ESKIDGF
-283 AVEFGYFKEN
+283 VENFGYFKAN
-293 VSGVY
+293 ISDLY

-307 AQFNAKYYPASQEM
+307 AQFNAKYYPASQKM
-321 DGLISQLNTEC
+321 DEYVSTLDSEC

-339 FTKLDD
+339 FNKLDD
-345 LNVEMTQMY
+345 LNVELTQMY

-364 EQFNAMLAR
+364 EQFNTMMAR
-373 IDAILAEGQ
+373 IDEILREAQ
-382 KIVDEAK
+382 KIIDEAK
-389 EAEKVATGISG
+389 EAEKVATGISN
-400 ITVSEAVKAGK
+400 ISVSEAVKAGK

-418 RVSKSAKGL
+418 CVSKSVKG
-427 VLVIINGKKV
+427 LVIINGKKV

>member
-13 LSAAPAVSVSAAQP
+13 LSAAPVVSVSAAQP

-45 ALQNSI
+45 ALMKSIAEVQQNI
-51 YKLRQSIEA
+51 DA
-60 MLKEINEKYADAEDT
+60 MLKEINDKYPDAEDT
-75 KNSLEFN
+75 KYSLNFN
-82 KNSLDDMAAEVKGK
+82 KESLDKIADEAKAKFEAKTLTAAEV
-96 FGAETLTVAEVEK
+96 ES
-109 YQATVAEMAEGLK
+109 YQASVNEMADGLK
-122 DAVKNAEQEVYSFQV
+122 DAVKNAAQEVYSFQV
-137 NTHYQDAS
+137 NTCYQNAA
-145 MHKSECLGK
+145 MHKSECLGQ

-164 PSFDDLDAE
+164 PAFEELDAD
-173 MMQVYMPV
+173 MMQVYMPI
-181 MMGGP
+181 MMGSP
-186 IESAE
+186 VESAE
-191 KAKEMCAQF
+191 QAKKMCDQF
-200 DAISAKAD
+200 DAISKKAD
-208 SLVAASKKASTLL
+208 ALLAASKKASTLL

-269 EGADLYT
+269 DPTAPYT
-276 EKQIADF
+276 ESKIDGF
-283 AVEFGYFKEN
+283 VENFGYFKAN
-293 VSGVY
+293 ISDLY

-307 AQFNAKYYPASQEM
+307 AQFNAKFTPASQKM
-321 DGLISQLNTEC
+321 DEYISTLDSEC

-339 FTKLDD
+339 FDKLND
-345 LNVEMTQMY
+345 LNVEMSQMF

-373 IDAILAEGQ
+373 IDAILLEAQ

-418 RVSKSAKGL
+418 RISKSAKG
-427 VLVIINGKKV
+427 LVIINGKKV